1 LLYLEDQ
8 RPTACP
14 FASFF
19 HHARTPSRSL
29 SVIKEDRNPLRFTY
43 PRIIEERKKEK
54 KKKKKKKPPDP
65 AHDLGSQ

>member
-43 PRIIEERKKEK
+43 PRIIEGKT

-65 AHDLGSQ
+65 SHDLGSQ